1 MIGGYDQAK
10 MNALIASDLFRLLW
24 CSNGTFIV
32 IWVDWKKWQTNLQCN
47 VCFHLWKPRSSMAEK
62 CCFQNAT
69 TSQNPKLFHKNH
81 ERRFP
86 SRSSESLVR
95 CHGSARSVILWLNAG
110 ARPTARPSR
119 CSSGRLPTKLP
130 ARRAGSG
137 RSQRHLQRG
146 NLHRVQRQTRISF
159 WKFDLFSLF
168 HFYTGQPVDWLTSH
182 SEIESEIRWG
192 TLQRKEKCKIE

>member
-1 MIGGYDQAK
+1 
-10 MNALIASDLFRLLW
+10 
-24 CSNGTFIV
+24 
-32 IWVDWKKWQTNLQCN
+32 
-47 VCFHLWKPRSSMAEK
+47 MAEK

-95 CHGSARSVILWLNAG
+95 CQGSGKSVILWLNAG
-110 ARPTARPSR
+110 ARPTDLPSR

-137 RSQRHLQRG
+137 RSQRHLQRC

-159 WKFDLFSLF
+159 LKFDLFSLLSLLYGSAGWLIDQPF
-168 HFYTGQPVDWLTSH
+168 WNWIWNPMRNIAKKRKMQDWVNEYPKNVKDNAKVRTWRAHPYTSV
-182 SEIESEIRWG
+182 
-192 TLQRKEKCKIE
+192 